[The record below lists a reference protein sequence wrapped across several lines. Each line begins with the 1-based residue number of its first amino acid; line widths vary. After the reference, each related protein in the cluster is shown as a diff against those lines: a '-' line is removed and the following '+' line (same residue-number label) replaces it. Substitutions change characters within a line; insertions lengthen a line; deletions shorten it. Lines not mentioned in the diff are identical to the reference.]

1 MSYKTQY
8 LRPLFDGYNQP
19 HPIHWNSVFKKDAS
33 LVVEIGFGLGEVLFK
48 RAKENP
54 GISFIG
60 IEEIWE
66 RIDKALQT
74 IGRYNDEPLNQ
85 SIENIRILKVDARQA
100 FQYFFAVKSIDSMY
114 ALFPCPWPKKG
125 HVKHRLFSHDFL
137 KLLNSRLKIGGDI
150 QIVTDHKP
158 YFNWILEEMKD
169 TGFDLSTDMVKP
181 QFNTKFERKWQA
193 EGQHEFFEIRMV
205 KTFHHDIICQGEF
218 EMKSFIVKDFQ
229 PEKFHLENK
238 TGEISVIFKDF
249 IYDPSKQTAV
259 VMVLVAEEDMNQYLR
274 VVISKTDIGWRVM
287 RADGQNFFPTS
298 GIAQAIQLVYEA
310 ARQTN
315 QV

>member
-8 LRPLFDGYNQP
+8 LRPLCDSYNQP
-19 HPIHWNSVFKKDAS
+19 YPIQWNSVFKKNGP

-54 GISFIG
+54 DILFIG

-66 RIDKALQT
+66 RIYKALQT
-74 IGRYNDEPLNQ
+74 IGRYNDEPHRQ
-85 SIENIRILKVDARQA
+85 SIENIKILKVDARQA
-100 FQYFFAVKSIDSMY
+100 FQYLFAVQSIDSIY

-150 QIVTDHKP
+150 QIVTDHRP
-158 YFNWILEEMKD
+158 FFDWVLEEMKE
-169 TGFDLSTDMVKP
+169 TGFDLSTDILKP

-193 EGQHEFFEIRMV
+193 EGQQEFLEIKMV
-205 KTFHHDIICQGEF
+205 KTIHHDIICQEGV
-218 EMKSFIVKDFQ
+218 EMKSFIVQDFQ
-229 PEKFHLENK
+229 PEKFRFENK

-249 IYDPSKQTAV
+249 IYDSSKQAAV
-259 VMVLVAEEDMNQYLR
+259 VMVLVAEDELNQYLR

-287 RADGQNFFPTS
+287 RADGQNFFPTP
-298 GIAQAIQLVYEA
+298 GIAEAIRLVYEA